1 MDFGGWYRSE
11 HLLNPAGC
19 ALKLAGFTLK
29 PAGCALKPA
38 VFIPKP
44 VGCAL
49 KPVGFPL
56 KPVGFTPKPA
66 GFIVKP
72 AGCAACSWGSERITR
87 ADHKKTTWPQGQRAT
102 WAQEVPGLCL

>member
-49 KPVGFPL
+49 KPVGF
-56 KPVGFTPKPA
+56 TPKPA
-66 GFIVKP
+66 GFIVKL